1 VSVCGCSL
9 QAAALLAAEPEAL
22 GTASGWAWDD
32 PAPVEGAE
40 LGMLNGGHSDSAA
53 AKNQSAAEAQ
63 HTGPGSI
70 GALQKPQG
78 KKAKKVKKGMS

>member
-1 VSVCGCSL
+1 MSVCGCSL

-32 PAPVEGAE
+32 PAPVDGAE
-40 LGMLNGGHSDSAA
+40 LRMLNGGHSDSAA
-53 AKNQSAAEAQ
+53 AKNSAEAQ